1 MKKIVRIDYCMQI
14 LIIVTALIFL
24 VIDGYQYV
32 SFLMFYFGLGAWQ
45 LLSFFVHLKRR
56 IKNQRLIRL
65 YAKSILWTLIIGVM
79 CVSVLFVH
87 EAGYIFLIMYLYFM
101 LIVGIV
107 LAFVY
112 LNLTRKDI
120 SLLKLESL

>member
-1 MKKIVRIDYCMQI
+1 MKKIIRIDYFMQI

-24 VIDGYQYV
+24 VIDGYEYV
-32 SFLMFYFGLGAWQ
+32 SFLIFYFGLGGWQ

-87 EAGYIFLIMYLYFM
+87 EVGYIFLIMYLYFM
-101 LIVGIV
+101 FIMGIV

-120 SLLKLESL
+120 NILKLESL